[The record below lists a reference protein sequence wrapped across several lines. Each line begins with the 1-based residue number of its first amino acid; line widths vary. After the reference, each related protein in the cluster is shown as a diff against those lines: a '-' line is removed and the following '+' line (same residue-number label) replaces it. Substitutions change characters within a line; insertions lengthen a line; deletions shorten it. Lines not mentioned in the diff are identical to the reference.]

1 MTQLSVVLS
10 PLLKD
15 NRFLDSSIYPPRQ
28 KVNTQNHQYTMPRSA
43 WFRRLKT
50 SYRLPGVSRYGSGCD
65 RRGCS
70 VRPTRKDGDIEGR
83 STVKRRRI
91 AGPARGG
98 VPDDQG
104 GPAMRHFALV

>member
-1 MTQLSVVLS
+1 MTQLFVVLS

-83 STVKRRRI
+83 PTVNRRRI
-91 AGPARGG
+91 TGPACGG
-98 VPDDQG
+98 VPADQDVL
-104 GPAMRHFALV
+104 ARRSLALV